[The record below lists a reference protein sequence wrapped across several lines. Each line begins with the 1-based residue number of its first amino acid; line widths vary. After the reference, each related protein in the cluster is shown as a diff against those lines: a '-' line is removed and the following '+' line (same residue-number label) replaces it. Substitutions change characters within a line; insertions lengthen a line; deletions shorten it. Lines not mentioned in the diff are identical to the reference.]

1 MPDARAWVE
10 MIGRRLSRWRS
21 RGLSGTWVV
30 AVSGGGDSVGL
41 LRVLHELAPALQL
54 RLSVAHLNHGV
65 RGEAARQDAEFVSG
79 LAASLG
85 LPFDLGRWQPTRA
98 GHFESDARRARY
110 AWLIDVARAR
120 GAGVVAVGHTRDD
133 QAETILHR
141 IIRGTGPRGLAG
153 IPPRRRLATN
163 PAIDL
168 VRPLLDVSRT
178 SIRAYL
184 EQLGQPCR
192 EDASNADVTRTRARI
207 RHELLPRLAA
217 DYNPR
222 VDEAIVRLGSL
233 VAASQRAIEG
243 VVRDV
248 ARSSVVSRAEGSVVL
263 KQPFLRSQPLYLRT
277 EILRCLWQEAGWPEG
292 GMSAR
297 RWRRLGKAV
306 MTLEF
311 GSVDVGAGVALTAK
325 FPFLVLHRAAP
336 RSDTATP
343 AAPAEPVFLD
353 IPGEVEVPWA
363 GGKVVAAIE
372 PAAPADEAIDLQR
385 LELPL
390 TVRAPIAGDRF
401 APLGM
406 GGRSMALA
414 DFFRGRGVGR
424 DARVKIPVV
433 SDRQGIVWVVG
444 HRIAERVKVT
454 DSTQRRLMMRWV
466 AIR

>member
-1 MPDARAWVE
+1 MSDARAWVE
-10 MIGRRLSRWRS
+10 TIGQRLARWRS
-21 RGLSGTWVV
+21 RGLSGTWIV

-41 LRVLHELAPALQL
+41 LRILHELAPALQL
-54 RLSVAHLNHGV
+54 RLSVAHLDHGV

-110 AWLIDVARAR
+110 AWLIDVARTR

-153 IPPRRRLATN
+153 IPPRRRLAVE
-163 PAIDL
+163 PPIEL
-168 VRPLLDVSRT
+168 VRPLLDVSRA
-178 SIRAYL
+178 SIRADL
-184 EQLGQPCR
+184 ERLGQPFR

-222 VDEAIVRLGSL
+222 VDEAIVRLGGL

-248 ARSSVVSRAEGSVVL
+248 TRSSVATRGNGFFVL
-263 KQPFLRSQPLYLRT
+263 KPPFLRTQPLYLRT
-277 EILRCLWQEAGWPEG
+277 EVLRRLWRDAGWPQS
-292 GMSAR
+292 GMSAQH
-297 RWRRLGKAV
+297 WRRLGEAV
-306 MTLEF
+306 ATLES
-311 GSVDVGAGVALTAK
+311 GSFDAGAGVVLTVRP
-325 FPFLVLHRAAP
+325 PFLVLHRTAP
-336 RSDTATP
+336 TDPSPT
-343 AAPAEPVFLD
+343 AEPTAPLLLP
-353 IPGEVEVPWA
+353 IPGDLDVPWA
-363 GGKVVAAIE
+363 DGRIIGAIE
-372 PAAPADEAIDLQR
+372 PAAPADEAIDLDR
-385 LELPL
+385 LDPPL
-390 TVRAPIAGDRF
+390 SVRAPVSGDRF

-414 DFFRGRGVGR
+414 DFFRGRDVGR
-424 DARVKIPVV
+424 DARMKIPIV

-454 DSTQRRLMMRWV
+454 DSTERRLMLRWV
-466 AIR
+466 ADR